1 MSSEYSNCVVIDGES
16 VEIPKE
22 FVENGVTVS
31 NFLDDDEP
39 RFDRKSR
46 VKKLKYFVLHETCGN
61 TARGCKKRLLKKGYG
76 VHLILAKNGHL
87 SCHGDFVNDVMVH
100 ANQLNKTSIGIEVVN
115 PYNPIY
121 AAGDYNTTDAEWW
134 TWIPSKKNTPGVKKL
149 LKRKGWEK
157 VPRKYVVP
165 TDEQMNTIKLIVPWL
180 CRELGIPYK
189 FPTAY
194 LNKKQRK
201 IKGWNR
207 KPRAKPGEGV
217 VAHRDFASHA
227 DSRYILEKLIEAKEE
242 EFFEM

>member
-39 RFDRKSR
+39 RFDKKPR
-46 VKKLKYFVLHETCGN
+46 VKKLKHFVLHETCGN
-61 TARGCKKRLLKKGYG
+61 TAIGCKKTLLRKGYG
-76 VHLILAKNGHL
+76 VQLILARNGHL
-87 SCHGDFVNDVMVH
+87 SCHGDLVNDVMVH

-115 PYNPIY
+115 PYNPVY
-121 AAGDYNTTDAEWW
+121 ATGKYDVIPAEWW
-134 TWIPSKKNTPGVKKL
+134 TWVPSINTPGVRKL
-149 LKRKGWEK
+149 LKIKGWKK
-157 VPRKYVVP
+157 VPVEYVVP
-165 TDEQMNTIKLIVPWL
+165 TDEQMNTIKFVVPWL
-180 CRELGIPYK
+180 CRELGIPYE
-189 FPTAY
+189 FSTAY

-207 KPRAKPGEGV
+207 KPRAKPDAGV
-217 VAHRDFASHA
+217 VCHQDHASHA
-227 DSRYILEKLIEAKEE
+227 DGRYILEKLIEAKEE